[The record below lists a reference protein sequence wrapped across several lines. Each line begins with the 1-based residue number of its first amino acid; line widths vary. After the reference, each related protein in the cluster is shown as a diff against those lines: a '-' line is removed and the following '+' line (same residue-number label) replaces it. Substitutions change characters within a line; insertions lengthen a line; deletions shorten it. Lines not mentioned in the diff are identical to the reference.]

1 MDLAG
6 DDPRVIL
13 LFLPGWK
20 SPGHE
25 NTASGCPRFRI
36 HEFHCRGGPAG
47 RGGEPQRARIPSKAL
62 HNLCIPQAS
71 IPLRSLPV
79 VEFWLR
85 SFKIP
90 LRVQANGSSL
100 SPPFFF
106 LSARLA
112 LALVCLAAAYF
123 TNRGIRSRASIRSS
137 FVFSSLFFI
146 FFFVFPPVRFPI
158 DFRATNFRE
167 PGPDRRELGSRRIA
181 IRVVPVE
188 RANKKIYSRIKDRGG
203 RGKGRKKSVHR
214 PTNIVAL
221 IQLSVGLYSSHCVG
235 RARRNFRQ
243 CHSDSLYNAREV

>member
-137 FVFSSLFFI
+137 FVFFSLFFI
-146 FFFVFPPVRFPI
+146 FFCFS
-158 DFRATNFRE
+158 
-167 PGPDRRELGSRRIA
+167 PGPVSDRFSRDKFSRARTRQAGTRIA
-181 IRVVPVE
+181 SHRDTCRSGRKSKQKNILAYKGSGRE
-188 RANKKIYSRIKDRGG
+188 GKGEKKIGTSSDKHCSFDPAFG
-203 RGKGRKKSVHR
+203 RLVFEPLCR
-214 PTNIVAL
+214 PGP
-221 IQLSVGLYSSHCVG
+221 S
-235 RARRNFRQ
+235 
-243 CHSDSLYNAREV
+243 